1 MAGQMQL
8 AFLLAI
14 IGLVHGK
21 LTAEQSSLIF
31 ANDEEIKVILDD
43 KIDALLPSI
52 REFILENGLDPTQV
66 ADFSENI
73 FPHLPGSFKGKIDLK
88 KGWLQN
94 ISTLKRT
101 EHIIGIYKNKRLTLD
116 MNLGFDVLD
125 CSYVY
130 YLKYLFYKR
139 QGDVYARFY
148 NLDVNTKLTIDM
160 ANYYIH
166 LDSIK
171 FSEVRK
177 YDIKFEGHL
186 LDPVLNV
193 LTKAVTI
200 IFRHRVLSGIEDRSM
215 KIFGAKIDEWNEK
228 IPRPNFV
235 SPIKKLIDDLNLQL
249 Y

>member
-1 MAGQMQL
+1 MASQMQL
-8 AFLLAI
+8 AFFLAI

-21 LTAEQSSLIF
+21 PTAEQNSLYSLIF
-31 ANDEEIKVILDD
+31 ANDEKKVILDD

-66 ADFSENI
+66 ADFFESI
-73 FPHLPGSFKGKIDLK
+73 FPHLPGSFKGKVELN

-94 ISTLKRT
+94 LSTIKRT
-101 EHIIGIYKNKRLTLD
+101 KHVIGIYKNKSLTLD
-116 MNLGFDVLD
+116 MDLGFDVLD
-125 CSYVY
+125 CSYEY

-139 QGDVYARFY
+139 KGDVYARFY
-148 NLDVNTKLTIDM
+148 NLDVNIKLTIDL

-193 LTKAVTI
+193 LTKAVTV
-200 IFRHRVLSGIEDRSM
+200 IFQQRVLSGIEDRSM

-228 IPRPNFV
+228 IPRPNFA
-235 SPIKKLIDDLNLQL
+235 SPIKKLVDTLDL
-249 Y
+249 